1 MCALVA
7 EEIVEKKTG
16 LKKLLSGGSKDNGS
30 LVPFKPETLTELPQ
44 SRKFVYYSINNNAKV
59 KMTKFTINFSVL
71 DAKTPLETR
80 RKVYGAACWELVY
93 LFVHLNHRS
102 SVVSVIRDW
111 YPELRAFV
119 AKPRVLIGLEDA
131 SQGIVIGK
139 QRKTGALPYVSPYQV
154 VVSSEKIFAIDYVH
168 IKPSKPTTIKDLFN
182 EKCINLWKD
191 PTPIRTW
198 LLGKQFENRR
208 PLFYDRIVNQK
219 SEYGMYYVDFSELKP
234 APDDMEL
241 YLQGETSSK
250 SSFFQM
256 SFDTFVTK
264 IPRNLLTVGTRQVS
278 FFGCNLTSFDAA
290 KLDSTYMWYVN
301 VLILMNN
308 EISAIHFTGASDKKA
323 ESSSASRSA
332 NEKTSSSLTKSVP
345 TAGSKPAPSS
355 SSATSSSS
363 NAASHNTYFLNLK
376 ELYACSNKLTRLS
389 SSLPLITTL
398 TLLDLRKNAFTTFPI
413 VVCKLKNLEKLDLGD
428 NQISAIAPEI
438 GRLTTLKEFYID
450 DNQLTALPVEM
461 GRLFNLKTLMLQNN
475 KIHKLPLVMANLT
488 SLSTLELSGNPLVE
502 PPMEALTGGLDA
514 MRSWMSDQLRSG
526 ERSFRMKLMFVG
538 QENVGKTSLV
548 RAIKRQ
554 LSGDSSTDGKGNAQ
568 NAPTSSTSSSTS
580 STAASSAST
589 ATGSSTALLSTDG
602 IDIETL
608 TMTHTDSS
616 DQSKHVLQFTV
627 LDFAGQEIYYG
638 THQVFLTERAVYMV
652 VWDLRKSPKESRV
665 EFWLNAI
672 TAAAPKSPI
681 FLVGTHLDDKS
692 VDPKAVLARLEVLLP
707 IYRKRFRIRGLEMVS
722 CTSGDNISAM
732 VTNICNAAFREPS
745 MGAKFPTSHFIFE
758 EHLQMRRN
766 QLKDANR
773 APIMTYDD
781 IRNLAIDCGV
791 IGSKATTGGL
801 LGASGAPPPR
811 ARAGTFV
818 PQSSRVRRQGN
829 SAKMGAS
836 GVPST
841 TGGVG
846 TTSSKLGLDLSKIP
860 SVTLTP
866 ASLSLSPVTSPLSS
880 PLPSPHGSS
889 PHLPRFEG
897 SHTEGTLSPSS
908 TNASA
913 SSTPSTSAFASPR
926 AFVSNTG
933 FISPRAVGEEEDEE
947 DDLIP
952 AVPLHHPKL
961 VARQEQEQAKLEIS
975 QTKPMASKLTSS
987 DSGSK
992 FPQRSTLI
1000 NPASPTGPTSTSMP
1014 SSPTSESRATPDFK
1028 RSTEQDSTSPRT
1040 SDASS
1045 TGADGTA
1052 SPLASSGHDQGSTAA
1067 QKSAATSE
1075 SAVTPGSSLAKV
1087 DSTVNDNS
1095 EEDDAVLHNVLTLIH
1110 ELGSIVYLGEH
1121 LDAFIILDPQWITKV
1136 FASILTTKHNF
1147 AKDGLLSQ
1155 SDVVTHLWGSKSA
1168 DFPPHSHPI
1177 MLDLLEHFQ
1186 CVFKMPDFAS
1196 SGNLLVPQYLPD
1208 KKPDIRLDWPTYI
1221 PGVTQYTRLYDLGYT
1236 PVGLIGRILITLMQ
1250 EAKVQSFWRN
1260 GMVLTSKQQPQHI
1273 ALIELVETSDIYEQ
1287 LSTTTRDS
1295 GSDADVQTANWGA
1308 NLPSTSGPSS
1318 PTREPASFASGHA
1331 STSATYPT
1339 ASHYRLSLT
1348 VRGGGCEDLFRTLVA
1363 VVDYICSAWYHLDSN
1378 DQILV
1383 KSVLCP
1389 TCVAQGV
1396 TRPTEFELRRCAA
1409 CLSSGGSVI
1418 CTQRGDV
1425 ERHVLRVDQVAPD
1438 LAWAEFQSKIVD
1450 LQTEVTYLNTIG
1462 EGSNGMVYKA
1472 TYNSEYVSV
1481 KNCPSID
1488 FLDSD
1493 FGTSLASSAILT
1505 PRTANAYHGGSG
1517 LGDSVQLPSLSLPVM
1532 SVSALAVAMEQVKRE
1547 MQYLAS
1553 LRHPNLVQLAG
1564 FALTKPTT
1572 LLLEFVPLGPLS
1584 TFLTSSQFSAF
1595 SNRYTVNATGW
1606 TSPGTPQTAFETSGA
1621 SRKDRWP
1628 LILRIAF
1635 DIASAMVELHSARPA
1650 IVHGQ
1655 LTDRKVYIA
1664 SSNFSS
1670 SVVAKV
1676 SFIGSATT
1684 VFTTHKSSSSHS
1696 SVGGHASRALG
1707 DERSNSPSPS
1717 PPPRPALV
1725 SASQLTPLQLKNL
1738 PWTSPEVLLGKGA
1751 TTATDVYAFGIILWQ
1766 LITRLTPYEG
1776 EKNYD
1781 ELIDKIAMQGM
1792 RPDMAKISKSQE
1804 SSGLFSEFS
1813 ANFCTELVAPCLDPE
1828 PSRRPTFQAIVT
1840 EILPKLM
1847 TSQFSDVLDI
1857 CKQAEKELK
1866 LARKEQEALIFGT
1879 DSISSTTST
1888 VLTAPGGATSTN
1900 PSGANSAL
1908 QDLVLGRWIATLN
1921 SSNARVR
1928 KMLPVQQRGE
1938 VWCLTDLGH
1947 IFVFSMASGQ
1957 FMRRYQHV
1965 LPSISSFAFCSLFH
1979 CDGTVWAASNK
1990 VIVKIPLPSQKSSST
2005 DASLT
2010 SSASPFA
2017 SNSPTMSTSD
2027 RSANGEKSC
2036 ANPSSSSDSILASS
2050 NFDWGAPI
2058 EGVLSIK
2065 DARYN
2070 KRAGWCRLAS
2080 GVLHFYKR
2088 QGELMPWAVANV
2100 GDIDVIEPH
2109 FQGHTTFLMRMKD
2122 KRVYMGGGRNATLN
2136 WQELIT
2142 RQKQAFEASATQE
2155 GGGAKPVFWA
2165 SIDQRIWGMVISDNI
2180 AWVLLNDLRLVRW
2193 DLKEAA
2199 PSGYIDLTLH
2209 KKQKDRDHAPGSNG
2223 SSSAKAFS
2231 GCVMVVVSS
2240 TITRQESAKDASKDA
2255 GSAASSNA
2263 VSSAQPSSPAP
2274 TAGTPPS
2281 ANNASTTNQ
2290 VTRKVLWIALHS
2302 DIIRV
2307 SIPDGFVID
2316 VLHAP
2321 QGDISLMTFHP
2332 HRKEVWTYSSG
2343 LLRIRSALTGKS
2355 QIIIP
2360 LDRPIH
2366 AMTPIGTKMWVHFS
2380 RNIQIW
2386 NEYRNSYE
2394 LEHRH
2399 EAPVHDIIYL
2409 EHNRT
2414 AWTASVDAMNV
2425 WK

>member
-1 MCALVA
+1 MMATIVA

-59 KMTKFTINFSVL
+59 KMAKFTINFSVL

-119 AKPRVLIGLEDA
+119 AKPRVLIGLEDT

-290 KLDSTYMWYVN
+290 KLDSTYMWYIN

-308 EISAIHFTGASDKKA
+308 EITTIHFTGASDKKS
-323 ESSSASRSA
+323 ESSSASRSG
-332 NEKTSSSLTKSVP
+332 NDKSSSSLTKSTP
-345 TAGSKPAPSS
+345 TPKTSS
-355 SSATSSSS
+355 TSTTSSSS
-363 NAASHNTYFLNLK
+363 TLAASHQTYFLNLK
-376 ELYACSNKLTRLS
+376 ELYACSNKLSRIS
-389 SSLPLITTL
+389 SSLPLVSTL
-398 TLLDLRKNAFTTFPI
+398 VLLDLRKNVFTTFPI

-428 NQISAIAPEI
+428 NQISSIAPEI

-554 LSGDSSTDGKGNAQ
+554 LSGDSSAGSAQ
-568 NAPTSSTSSSTS
+568 NASVSSTS
-580 STAASSAST
+580 STASTTAST
-589 ATGSSTALLSTDG
+589 ASTPTGSSSSLLSTDG

-758 EHLQMRRN
+758 EHLQIRRN

-836 GVPST
+836 GVPT
-841 TGGVG
+841 ATGGVG
-846 TTSSKLGLDLSKIP
+846 GTSSKLGLDLSKIP

-866 ASLSLSPVTSPLSS
+866 ASLSLSPVSSPLSS

-897 SHTEGTLSPSS
+897 QHTEGTLSPTS
-908 TNASA
+908 TSTSA
-913 SSTPSTSAFASPR
+913 TSTPSTSAFASPR

-933 FISPRAVGEEEDEE
+933 FISPRAVGEEDEE

-961 VARQEQEQAKLEIS
+961 VARQEQEMARLEIS
-975 QTKPMASKLTSS
+975 QTKPMASKLTAS
-987 DSGSK
+987 DSGANRT
-992 FPQRSTLI
+992 QRATVI
-1000 NPASPTGPTSTSMP
+1000 NPASSTSP
-1014 SSPTSESRATPDFK
+1014 SSSSNNPSGAESRATPDLQ
-1028 RSTEQDSTSPRT
+1028 RSSEQDSMSSRA
-1040 SDASS
+1040 SDASNS
-1045 TGADGTA
+1045 DLNT
-1052 SPLASSGHDQGSTAA
+1052 SSLASSGADQGGNAA
-1067 QKSAATSE
+1067 QK
-1075 SAVTPGSSLAKV
+1075 GSSATESVVTSGASLVKD
-1087 DSTVNDNS
+1087 DSTTNDNS
-1095 EEDDAVLHNVLTLIH
+1095 EEDDAVLHNVLMLIH

-1155 SDVVTHLWGSKSA
+1155 NDVVTHLWGSKSA

-1221 PGVTQYTRLYDLGYT
+1221 SGVTQYTRLYDLGYT

-1287 LSTTTRDS
+1287 LSMTSRDG
-1295 GSDADVQTANWGA
+1295 GSDADKESPTLTP
-1308 NLPSTSGPSS
+1308 NLPVGSGPSS

-1339 ASHYRLSLT
+1339 GSHYRLSLT

-1383 KSVLCP
+1383 KSALCP

-1396 TRPTEFELRRCAA
+1396 ARPTEFELRRCAA
-1409 CLSSGGSVI
+1409 CLSSGGSII
-1418 CTQRGDV
+1418 CAQRGDIDK
-1425 ERHVLRVDQVAPD
+1425 HVLRVDQVAPD

-1450 LQTEVTYLNTIG
+1450 LSTEVTYLNTIG
-1462 EGSNGMVYKA
+1462 EGSNGIVYKA

-1505 PRTANAYHGGSG
+1505 PRTASAYHGVHG

-1584 TFLTSSQFSAF
+1584 TFLTSSQFSAS
-1595 SNRYTVNATGW
+1595 SNRYTVNASGW
-1606 TSPGTPQTAFETSGA
+1606 TSPGTPQTAFETSGS

-1684 VFTTHKSSSSHS
+1684 VFTTHKSTSSHS
-1696 SVGGHASRALG
+1696 SGSGHASRIMS

-1725 SASQLTPLQLKNL
+1725 TASQLTPLQLKNL

-1776 EKNYD
+1776 EKNFD
-1781 ELIDKIAMQGM
+1781 ELIDKIAMQGL
-1792 RPDMAKISKSQE
+1792 RPDMAKIARSQE
-1804 SSGLFSEFS
+1804 SSGNFSEFS
-1813 ANFCTELVAPCLDPE
+1813 ANFCNELVAPCLDPE
-1828 PSRRPTFQAIVT
+1828 PSRRPTFQSIVT

-1847 TSQFSDVLDI
+1847 TTQFSEVLDI

-1888 VLTAPGGATSTN
+1888 GLTATGGATSTN

-1965 LPSISSFAFCSLFH
+1965 LPSISSFAFCSLFL
-1979 CDGTVWAASNK
+1979 CEGTVWVASNK
-1990 VIVKIPLPSQKSSST
+1990 VIVKIPLPSQKTSA
-2005 DASLT
+2005 DASL
-2010 SSASPFA
+2010 SASPSPFA
-2017 SNSPTMSTSD
+2017 SNSPNMSSSE
-2027 RSANGEKSC
+2027 RSPNGEKGT

-2070 KRAGWCRLAS
+2070 KRAGWCRLAN

-2088 QGELMPWAVANV
+2088 QGELMPWAVANI

-2122 KRVYMGGGRNATLN
+2122 KRVYMGGGRNATLS

-2142 RQKQAFEASATQE
+2142 KQKQAFEASATQE

-2180 AWVLLNDLRLVRW
+2180 AWILLNDLRLVRW
-2193 DLKEAA
+2193 DLKEPA

-2240 TITRQESAKDASKDA
+2240 TITRQELAKDVSKDT
-2255 GSAASSNA
+2255 GNAANSNQA
-2263 VSSAQPSSPAP
+2263 SSAQPSSSPSTP
-2274 TAGTPPS
+2274 TTTAT
-2281 ANNASTTNQ
+2281 ANNTSTTNQ

-2399 EAPVHDIIYL
+2399 EAPVHDIVYL

-2414 AWTASVDAMNV
+2414 AWTCSVDAMNV

>member
-1 MCALVA
+1 M
-7 EEIVEKKTG
+7 
-16 LKKLLSGGSKDNGS
+16 
-30 LVPFKPETLTELPQ
+30 VPFRPETLTELPQ
-44 SRKFVYYSINNNAKV
+44 SRKFVYYSISNSSKV
-59 KMTKFTINFSVL
+59 KVIKFTISFSVL

-119 AKPRVLIGLEDA
+119 AKPRVLIGLEDVT
-131 SQGIVIGK
+131 QGIVIGK
-139 QRKTGALPYVSPYQV
+139 QRKAGALPYVSPYQV

-208 PLFYDRIVNQK
+208 PLFYDRVVNQK

-278 FFGCNLTSFDAA
+278 FFGCNLTTFDAA
-290 KLDSTYMWYVN
+290 RLDSTYMWYVN

-308 EISAIHFTGASDKKA
+308 EINTIHFTGASDKKG
-323 ESSSASRSA
+323 E
-332 NEKTSSSLTKSVP
+332 
-345 TAGSKPAPSS
+345 
-355 SSATSSSS
+355 SS
-363 NAASHNTYFLNLK
+363 NAKGDRSSTALSTSKTDTSGAATPAKVHKAPTTATHNMYFLNLK
-376 ELYACSNKLTRLS
+376 ELYACSNKLSRLS
-389 SSLPLITTL
+389 SSLPLLSTL
-398 TLLDLRKNAFTTFPI
+398 VLLDLRKNAFTTFPI

-438 GRLTTLKEFYID
+438 GRLTTLKEFYIN
-450 DNQLTALPVEM
+450 DNQLTALPVEL

-475 KIHKLPLVMANLT
+475 NIHKLPLVMANLT
-488 SLSTLELSGNPLVE
+488 NLTTLELGGNPLIE

-554 LSGDSSTDGKGNAQ
+554 LSGDASGDGKGSAQ
-568 NAPTSSTSSSTS
+568 NASSTSSGPSPSTASTPNSAPSGTGASTS
-580 STAASSAST
+580 
-589 ATGSSTALLSTDG
+589 LLSTDG

-608 TMTHTDSS
+608 TMTHTDSN

-692 VDPKAVLARLEVLLP
+692 VDPKAVLAKLEVLLP
-707 IYRKRFRIRGLEMVS
+707 LYRKRFRIRGLEMVS

-732 VTNICNAAFREPS
+732 VTSICNAAFREPS

-773 APIMTYDD
+773 APIMTYED

-791 IGSKATTGGL
+791 IGSKAATGGL

-818 PQSSRVRRQGN
+818 PQSSRVRRQGASSKLLPTN
-829 SAKMGAS
+829 TGATGAS
-836 GVPST
+836 AS
-841 TGGVG
+841 
-846 TTSSKLGLDLSKIP
+846 TSSKLGIDLSKIP
-860 SVTLTP
+860 SI
-866 ASLSLSPVTSPLSS
+866 SLPTSPLALSPVSSPLSS
-880 PLPSPHGSS
+880 PLPSP
-889 PHLPRFEG
+889 LPR
-897 SHTEGTLSPSS
+897 SPTLSRFESDTNPISPGSGGTSS
-908 TNASA
+908 FASNAAA
-913 SSTPSTSAFASPR
+913 SSFASPR
-926 AFVSNTG
+926 AFLSTNSG
-933 FISPRAVGEEEDEE
+933 FVSPRRMEENDED

-961 VARQEQEQAKLEIS
+961 VARQEEALMRQEIS
-975 QTKPMASKLTSS
+975 QKPMAAKLNVT
-987 DSGSK
+987 DPGSK
-992 FPQRSTLI
+992 FTQKSAVTPSSAPGTSGLSSST
-1000 NPASPTGPTSTSMP
+1000 P
-1014 SSPTSESRATPDFK
+1014 SSPNLSAPEGRATPDLN
-1028 RSTEQDSTSPRT
+1028 RSTESDLQASGASPRV

-1045 TGADGTA
+1045 AASMDLSSSGQGQEGASGQK
-1052 SPLASSGHDQGSTAA
+1052 SGENVPNLGASSG
-1067 QKSAATSE
+1067 
-1075 SAVTPGSSLAKV
+1075 P
-1087 DSTVNDNS
+1087 STVKDDASVGSNS
-1095 EEDDAVLHNVLTLIH
+1095 EEDDAVLHNVLTLFH

-1155 SDVVTHLWGSKSA
+1155 NDVVTHLWGNKSA

-1186 CVFKMPDFAS
+1186 CVFKMPDFAVS
-1196 SGNLLVPQYLPD
+1196 NNLLVPQYLPD
-1208 KKPDIRLDWPTYI
+1208 KKPDMRLDWPANI

-1250 EAKVQSFWRN
+1250 EARVQSFWRN
-1260 GMVLTSKQQPQHI
+1260 GMLLSSKQQPQHL
-1273 ALIELVETSDIYEQ
+1273 ALIELVETTDDDERMRVPV
-1287 LSTTTRDS
+1287 RDA
-1295 GSDADVQTANWGA
+1295 GSDADQQSPNW
-1308 NLPSTSGPSS
+1308 NPSLPTMPSPSS
-1318 PTREPASFASGHA
+1318 PTREPASFASGIP
-1331 STSATYPT
+1331 SSPVPT
-1339 ASHYRLSLT
+1339 SHYRLSLT

-1378 DQILV
+1378 DQILQ
-1383 KSVLCP
+1383 KSALCP
-1389 TCVAQGV
+1389 TCVVQGV
-1396 TRPTEFELRRCAA
+1396 AKPTEFELRRCAA

-1418 CTQRGDV
+1418 CTQRGEADK
-1425 ERHVLRVDQVAPD
+1425 HVLRVDQVAPD

-1450 LQTEVTYLNTIG
+1450 LQTEVNYLTKIG
-1462 EGSNGMVYKA
+1462 EGSNGIAYKA
-1472 TYNSEYVSV
+1472 TYNSEYVCV
-1481 KNCPSID
+1481 KSCPSID

-1493 FGTSLASSAILT
+1493 FNTSLASSAILT
-1505 PRTANAYHGGSG
+1505 PRTASAYHGVPQMS
-1517 LGDSVQLPSLSLPVM
+1517 DVQLPTLSLPVM
-1532 SVSALAVAMEQVKRE
+1532 SVSALTVAMEQVKRE

-1564 FALTKPTT
+1564 FALTQPTT
-1572 LLLEFVPLGPLS
+1572 LLLEFVPLGPLCS
-1584 TFLTSSQFSAF
+1584 FLTSSQFSAF
-1595 SNRYTVNATGW
+1595 SNRYTVNASGW
-1606 TSPGTPQTAFETSGA
+1606 TTSPGTPQTAFETSGT
-1621 SRKDRWP
+1621 SRRDRWP

-1635 DIASAMVELHSARPA
+1635 DIASAMVELHSARPS

-1655 LTDRKVYIA
+1655 LSDRKVYIT
-1664 SSNFSS
+1664 SSNFAS

-1684 VFTTHKSSSSHS
+1684 VFTSHKSSSSHAS
-1696 SVGGHASRALG
+1696 ISGIGGIRSME
-1707 DERSNSPSPS
+1707 ERSSSPSPS
-1717 PPPRPALV
+1717 PPPRPVMLT
-1725 SASQLTPLQLKNL
+1725 ASQLTEPQVKNL
-1738 PWTSPEVLLGKGA
+1738 LWMSPEVLLGKGA
-1751 TTATDVYAFGIILWQ
+1751 TTAADVYAFGIILWQ

-1776 EKNYD
+1776 EKNID
-1781 ELIDKIAMQGM
+1781 ELIEKIAVQGM
-1792 RPDMAKISKSQE
+1792 RPDMTKISKSPE
-1804 SSGLFSEFS
+1804 SSGNCSEFS
-1813 ANFCTELVAPCLDPE
+1813 ANFCAELIAPCLDPDPLCR
-1828 PSRRPTFQAIVT
+1828 PSFQTIVT

-1847 TSQFSDVLDI
+1847 ATQFSDVLAI
-1857 CKQAEKELK
+1857 CRQAETELR

-1879 DSISSTTST
+1879 DSSSTTVST
-1888 VLTAPGGATSTN
+1888 TSGGLAGGSGGATSTN
-1900 PSGANSAL
+1900 PSGANAAL

-1921 SSNARVR
+1921 TSNARVR
-1928 KMLPVQQRGE
+1928 KMMPVPQRGE

-1965 LPSISSFAFCSLFH
+1965 LPSISSFAFCSLFQS
-1979 CDGTVWAASNK
+1979 DGTVWVASNK
-1990 VIVKIPLPSQKSSST
+1990 VIVKIPLPSQKSSSN
-2005 DASLT
+2005 DAALS
-2010 SSASPFA
+2010 SSASLSA
-2017 SNSPTMSTSD
+2017 SNSPNMSSSE
-2027 RSANGEKSC
+2027 RAANGEKTS
-2036 ANPSSSSDSILASS
+2036 ANPTSSSDSILASS
-2050 NFDWGAPI
+2050 NFEWGSPI
-2058 EGVLSIK
+2058 EGFLSIK

-2070 KRAGWCRLAS
+2070 KRAGWCRLAN

-2088 QGELMPWAVANV
+2088 QGELMPWAVANI
-2100 GDIDVIEPH
+2100 GDIDMIEPH

-2122 KRVYMGGGRNATLN
+2122 KTVYMGGGRNATLN
-2136 WQELIT
+2136 WQEIIMK
-2142 RQKQAFEASATQE
+2142 QKQAFEASATQE
-2155 GGGAKPVFWA
+2155 GGSAKPVFWA

-2180 AWVLLNDLRLVRW
+2180 AWILLNDLRLVRW
-2193 DLKEAA
+2193 DLKESA

-2209 KKQKDRDHAPGSNG
+2209 KKQKDRDNHIPSSNG
-2223 SSSAKAFS
+2223 GDS
-2231 GCVMVVVSS
+2231 GKLFNSCVMVVVSS
-2240 TITRQESAKDASKDA
+2240 TITKQEVVKDANKDA
-2255 GSAASSNA
+2255 GSST
-2263 VSSAQPSSPAP
+2263 VSAQPSALPPSSPAV
-2274 TAGTPPS
+2274 S
-2281 ANNASTTNQ
+2281 AASTQSTNATSSSNQ
-2290 VTRKVLWIALHS
+2290 VTKKVLWIALHS
-2302 DIIRV
+2302 DIIRI

-2321 QGDISLMTFHP
+2321 QGEISLMTFHP
-2332 HRKEVWTYSSG
+2332 HRNEVWTYSSG
-2343 LLRIRSALTGKS
+2343 LLRIRSATTGKS

-2366 AMTPIGTKMWVHFS
+2366 SMTPIGAKMWVHFS

-2386 NEYRNSYE
+2386 SEYRNSYE

-2399 EAPVHDIIYL
+2399 EAPVHEIIYL

-2414 AWTASVDAMNV
+2414 AWTCSVDAMNV